1 MGALTTAPGQAPATA
16 VFRGAFETHVTVRC
30 DEAALAR
37 LDRWAAAANMKITHI
52 MLARG
57 RTPSQPM
64 LTSTANGVFAEQ
76 LGSARAMTGVLEA
89 AGFEPVRVKIEAS
102 PWADGVPQD
111 DAEAVRLGPGR
122 YFEHHLKVLLDS
134 DTDLVALADLVTDHR
149 AHLSWNARR
158 AVGDGERHERFI
170 TQRCHAAGL
179 ESAGRQL
186 DSLLGTVRAA
196 GHDVVSVEREFVVYD
211 SDITIDDGW
220 IAEETT
226 P

>member
-1 MGALTTAPGQAPATA
+1 MGALTTAPGQAPATT

-30 DEAALAR
+30 DDAALAR
-37 LDRWAAAANMKITHI
+37 LDHWAAEAGMKITHI

-64 LTSTANGVFAEQ
+64 LTSTAHGTFAE
-76 LGSARAMTGVLEA
+76 LFGSARALTGVLEA

-102 PWADGVPQD
+102 PWAEGVPQD
-111 DAEAVRLGPGR
+111 DTEAVRLGPGR
-122 YFEHHLKVLLDS
+122 YFEHHLKVVLDS
-134 DTDLVALADLVTDHR
+134 DTDLAGLAALVTGHG

-158 AVGDGERHERFI
+158 AVGDGRCHERFI

-179 ESAGRQL
+179 DSAGWQL
-186 DSLLGTVRAA
+186 DSLLCTVRMA
-196 GHDVVSVEREFVVYD
+196 GHHIVSVEREFVVYD

-226 P
+226 Q